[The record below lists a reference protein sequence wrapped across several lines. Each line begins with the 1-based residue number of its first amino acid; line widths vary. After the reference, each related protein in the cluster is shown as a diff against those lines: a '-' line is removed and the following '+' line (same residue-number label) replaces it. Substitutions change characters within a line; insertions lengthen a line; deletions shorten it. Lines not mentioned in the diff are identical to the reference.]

1 MGMTMICSR
10 LCGLAAGAVLAMG
23 VVGSAIAQT
32 AAPAAAPAA
41 GPATQNSAPAGY
53 PQAGNDT
60 NAAGP
65 TGATRPLEVPI
76 LYVTGIEVLHMTLDP
91 KVTIVRVTGV
101 TSSAGWSSPQLVPFF
116 YGKPADDVLD
126 LQFIAASPEQSQ
138 KAEGF
143 LPISAEFELAADAPF
158 KGVRVRAYGNALELK
173 AMTGSAQAQIKAS
186 DCKDCVGKKFVDKD
200 KGQPGP
206 GTVYGGDLPPDYRAI
221 APTHGVKGD
230 VHNPNRI
237 NLILDTDNKVVMAF
251 WE

>member
-1 MGMTMICSR
+1 MGMTMMFSR
-10 LCGLAAGAVLAMG
+10 LSGLTAGAVLAIG
-23 VVGSAIAQT
+23 VVASAMAQT
-32 AAPAAAPAA
+32 AAPAAAPGAA
-41 GPATQNSAPAGY
+41 PAAAPAGY
-53 PQAGNDT
+53 PQAGTDS

-65 TGATRPLEVPI
+65 AGATRALEVPI

-91 KVTIVRVTGV
+91 KLTIVRVTGV

-116 YGKPADDVLD
+116 YGKPADDILD

-158 KGVRVRAYGNALELK
+158 KGVRIRAFGNALELK
-173 AMTGSAQAQIKAS
+173 SMTGSAQAQIKAS
-186 DCKDCVGKKFVDKD
+186 DCKDCIGKKFVDKD

-206 GTVYGGDLPPDYRAI
+206 GIIYGGDLPPDYRPI

-237 NLILDTDNKVVMAF
+237 NLVLDADNKVVMAF